1 MVRHDT
7 DALNVLDAVRDAI
20 PTLRSNAAETE
31 ERRWIAE
38 ENIAVLEKAGVFR
51 TAVPERFGG
60 LDLPAEEQA
69 EILAE
74 IARGCGS
81 TGWVAMV
88 WVSTAWIATL
98 YPDRA
103 QEEVFAQGTVRIS
116 GGFTPSGTL
125 TPTEGGYLLNG
136 TWRFNTGVRGA
147 QWNVHA
153 ALVEGP
159 DGEHEELFALVP
171 TEDITVADDWDVFG
185 AGGTGS
191 ATSTAKDVFVPAHR
205 VVDGRVFDASTRDR
219 WNADV
224 KGRNY
229 NLTSYILATCAPV
242 YVGIA
247 KAALELFIERLP
259 GKGITY
265 TQWSEQNQHPYTQI
279 QVALA
284 ANKIA
289 SCEALSRDWLGVMQ
303 GRADLGEKMTVPEKA
318 AVRGQVGYVVQA
330 TKEAVETLYS
340 ISSASTILRSNP
352 FQRAFRDIEALSLH
366 GLLTPVS
373 SLEAHGRVLLGLE
386 PNTDYI

>member
-1 MVRHDT
+1 MTRPESE
-7 DALNVLDAVRDAI
+7 ARNVLEAVRESI
-20 PTLRSNAAETE
+20 PVLRRNATE
-31 ERRWIAE
+31 SEDRRWIAD
-38 ENIAVLEKAGVFR
+38 ENVDLLEKAGVFR

-81 TGWVAMV
+81 TGWVSMV

-103 QEEVFAQGTVRIS
+103 QEEVFAQGSVRIS

-136 TWRFNTGVRGA
+136 SWRFNTGVRGA
-147 QWNVHA
+147 EWNVHA
-153 ALVEGP
+153 AMVEHGN
-159 DGEHEELFALVP
+159 GEHEELFALVP
-171 TEDITVADDWDVFG
+171 TGDITLADDWNVFG

-191 ATSTAKDVFVPAHR
+191 VTSTAKDVFVPAHR
-205 VVDGRVFDASTRDR
+205 VVDGAVFDASTGDR

-242 YVGIA
+242 YQGIA
-247 KAALELFIERLP
+247 QAALELFTERLP

-265 TQWSEQNQHPYTQI
+265 TEWSEQSRHPYTQI
-279 QVALA
+279 QLA
-284 ANKIA
+284 HATNKIA
-289 SCEALSRDWLGVMQ
+289 SCAALSRDWLRVMQ
-303 GRADLGEKMTVPEKA
+303 ERADRGEKMTVREKA
-318 AVRGQVGYVVQA
+318 AVRGQVGYVVQS
-330 TKEAVETLYS
+330 TREAVESLYA
-340 ISSASTILRSNP
+340 ISSASTILLSNP
-352 FQRAFRDIEALSLH
+352 VQRAFRDIEALSLH

-386 PNTDYI
+386 PGTDYI